1 MGARADMRAQVPG
14 GEMTLR
20 DRVAMRCR
28 EALPAVVTSTDHK
41 DGQGHEKGGPEGPPL
56 LCGIIP
62 AGRSHAGTVFQAQ
75 AFWKTS
81 SPSRTSIRTA

>member
-14 GEMTLR
+14 GETALR

-41 DGQGHEKGGPEGPPL
+41 DGQGHEKGGP
-56 LCGIIP
+56 
-62 AGRSHAGTVFQAQ
+62 
-75 AFWKTS
+75 
-81 SPSRTSIRTA
+81 